1 MPIQNRISLPAIAWK
16 NVNRKI
22 FRNIVVA
29 LAVALLV
36 ALLVFALLFNSTVK
50 EDIEQSA
57 KKLGADMVLVPAEA
71 KQLAEDFILESRE
84 KTFYM
89 DKKIFDAV
97 AGLPEIEKATY
108 HIYLDTIESQCC
120 SIVEGQVIIFDPK
133 TDFLIT
139 PWLLEGV
146 KRELAPGEIYIGSY
160 VAEFLGLLNTI
171 TLFDKAV
178 KVAGELKETGIGL
191 DHGMFVQIS
200 DLDATSPGV
209 AGQYKEGQI
218 SIAFLKLAE
227 GIDSIEVEKKILEI
241 APGIGIITRANIGG
255 DVLAT
260 LKDITR
266 IFSITIMI
274 SSVLAIL
281 LAWSTF
287 TALAN
292 ERRREVGIIR
302 AIGAKRRHIAGMFLF
317 EAMIIS
323 VSGGLCGVVIGHLLI
338 RYLATDFQLLTRLGA
353 ISSTSPET
361 ILLSLVSVACGV
373 MVCLVG
379 AMLPILR
386 LVNLEPLE
394 AIKEE

>member
-1 MPIQNRISLPAIAWK
+1 MPVNRPLPLPAIAWK
-16 NVNRKI
+16 NVNRKL
-22 FRNIVVA
+22 FRNCVVA

-57 KKLGADMVLVPAEA
+57 RKLGADMVLVPAEA

-89 DKKIFDAV
+89 DRKIFDTV
-97 AGLPEIEKATY
+97 SKVPGIDKATY
-108 HIYLDTIESQCC
+108 HIYLDTIESKCC
-120 SIVEGQVIIFDPK
+120 SIIEGQVIVFDPA
-133 TDFLIT
+133 TDFLIS
-139 PWLLEGV
+139 PWLLKGAKKKLES
-146 KRELAPGEIYIGSY
+146 GEIYIGSY

-178 KVAGELKETGIGL
+178 KVAGELGPTGIGL
-191 DHGMFVQIS
+191 DHGIFVQSS
-200 DLDATSPGV
+200 DLDSTSPGV
-209 AGQYKEGQI
+209 AGQFKEGQI
-218 SIAFLKLAE
+218 SIIFLKLAE
-227 GIDSIEVEKKILEI
+227 GVDALEMEKQILEI
-241 APGIGIITRANIGG
+241 YPGIGIITRANIGG
-255 DVLAT
+255 DVLST
-260 LKDITR
+260 LKDITKV
-266 IFSITIMI
+266 FSITILI

-292 ERRREVGIIR
+292 ERRKEVGIIR

-317 EAMIIS
+317 EAVIIS
-323 VSGGLCGVVIGHLLI
+323 LSGGVCGIFIGHFLI
-338 RYLATDFQLLTRLGA
+338 RYLARDFHLLTRLGA

-361 ILLSLVSVACGV
+361 VLLSLISLAGGVA
-373 MVCLVG
+373 VCLAG
-379 AMLPILR
+379 AMPPILR
-386 LVNLEPLE
+386 LANIEPLD